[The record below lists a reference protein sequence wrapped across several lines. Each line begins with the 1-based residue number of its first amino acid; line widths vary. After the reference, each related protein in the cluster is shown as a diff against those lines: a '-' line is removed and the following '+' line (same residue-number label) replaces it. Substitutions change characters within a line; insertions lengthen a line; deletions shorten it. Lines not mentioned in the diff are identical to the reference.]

1 MHCSG
6 VSVFCNRHPFT
17 MATLQQMAGALVL
30 RNDGNGTSAE
40 EEEEKGGNETIADRI
55 RKRRRRA

>member
-1 MHCSG
+1 
-6 VSVFCNRHPFT
+6 

-40 EEEEKGGNETIADRI
+40 EEEEKGGNETIAERI
-55 RKRRRRA
+55 RKRVAAPEASHRGIFN